1 MADVIVETTSGKVR
15 GTIDE
20 GIATFKGIPYGG
32 PTGGPQRFMPPT
44 PPTPWAGIRDALAY
58 GPSAP
63 QPKGNAFNITP
74 QVAAIFGTG
83 EPLPESED
91 CLVLNVWT
99 PDTDSAKRPVLFWCH
114 GGGFTVGSGS
124 GGWTDGTALARG
136 GDVVV
141 VSVNHRLGPLGYLYL
156 AELLGPQYATSGNA
170 GMLDLVLALRWVR
183 DNVARFGGDP
193 DNVTIF
199 GESGGGAKVSALM
212 AMPAAQGLF
221 HKAIIQSGPGV
232 FMFPKERATRYAR
245 AMLRRLGITR
255 SNSAALHEV
264 PVERLLAAHEVAT
277 RRNPY
282 YVLEPTVDG
291 DALPHKPF
299 DPVAPAISTHVP
311 LLIGTTR
318 DEATL
323 FIGGIPFLSPFSRES
338 LAARAALHLAARAIA
353 GRAARR
359 VLDAYATPGIPTK
372 ERFATMASDY
382 VMRRGSIR
390 IAELQSAT
398 AAAPVFMYLFTW
410 KSPALDGKLRATHS
424 LDVPFVFDNVAS
436 APGMTGDLP
445 EAHALAHKMS
455 LAWAAF
461 ARNGSPDHAEL
472 TPWPAY
478 TETERSTMILDNE
491 CRVEHDPYREQ
502 RRAWE
507 GVRLW
512 SM

>member
-1 MADVIVETTSGKVR
+1 MTNIIVETAAGKVR
-15 GTIDE
+15 GASVGGVAI
-20 GIATFKGIPYGG
+20 FKGIPYGA
-32 PTGGPQRFMPPT
+32 PTGGKQRFMPPT
-44 PPTPWAGIRDALAY
+44 PPTPWTGIRDALAY
-58 GPSAP
+58 GPNAP
-63 QPKGNAFNITP
+63 QPKGNAFNVTP

-99 PDTDSAKRPVLFWCH
+99 PDADRSKRPVLFWCH

-124 GGWTDGTALARG
+124 GGWADGTALARG
-136 GDVVV
+136 GDVIV

-156 AELLGPQYATSGNA
+156 ADLLDVDYAASGNA

-183 DNVARFGGDP
+183 DNVASFGGDP

-232 FMFPKERATRYAR
+232 FMLSKDRSTKYAR
-245 AMLRRLGITR
+245 AILRRLGITR
-255 SNSAALHEV
+255 SNRATLHNV
-264 PVERLLAAHEVAT
+264 PVERLLAAHEAVT
-277 RRNPY
+277 RWNPY

-291 DALPHKPF
+291 EVLPRAPF
-299 DPVAPAISTHVP
+299 DPTAPALSTHIP

-338 LAARAALHLAARAIA
+338 LAARAAVRLIARVIA

-359 VLDAYATPGIPTK
+359 ITDAYAAPGVPTN

-382 VMRRGSIR
+382 IMRRGSIR

-398 AAAPVFMYLFTW
+398 ATAPVFMYLFAW
-410 KSPALDGKLRATHS
+410 RSPALGGKLRATHA
-424 LDVPFVFDNVAS
+424 LDVPFVFDNIAH

-445 EAHALAHKMS
+445 EAHALARKVS
-455 LAWAAF
+455 QAWVAF
-461 ARNGSPDHAEL
+461 ARNGTPDHAEL

-478 TETERSTMILDNE
+478 TETERATMILDNE
-491 CRVEHDPYREQ
+491 CRVVNDPDREQ
-502 RRAWE
+502 RLAWE
-507 GVRLW
+507 GVRLR

>member
-1 MADVIVETTSGKVR
+1 MADIIVETTSGKVR

-20 GIATFKGIPYGG
+20 GVVTFKGIPYGG
-32 PTGGPQRFMPPT
+32 PMGGPQRFMPPT
-44 PPTPWAGIRDALAY
+44 PPKPWAGIRDTLAY

-63 QPKGNAFNITP
+63 QPRGNAFNITP

-99 PDTDSAKRPVLFWCH
+99 PHTDSAKRPVLFWCH

-124 GGWTDGTALARG
+124 GGWADGTALARG
-136 GDVVV
+136 GNVVV

-156 AELLGPQYATSGNA
+156 ADLLGPQYAASGNA

-183 DNVARFGGDP
+183 DNVASFGGDP

-232 FMFPKERATRYAR
+232 FMFPKDRSTKYAR
-245 AMLRRLGITR
+245 AVLRRLGITR
-255 SNSAALHEV
+255 SNSTALHDV
-264 PVERLLAAHEVAT
+264 PVERLLAAHEAVT
-277 RRNPY
+277 RWNPY

-291 DALPHKPF
+291 EALPRAPF
-299 DPVAPAISTHVP
+299 DPAAPAISTHVP

-338 LAARAALHLAARAIA
+338 LAARCALRLLARAIA
-353 GRAARR
+353 GRAAHR
-359 VLDAYATPGIPTK
+359 VLEAYAAPGVPTN

-382 VMRRGSIR
+382 AMRRGSIR
-390 IAELQSAT
+390 IAELQGAT
-398 AAAPVFMYLFTW
+398 ATAPVFMYLFAW
-410 KSPALDGKLRATHS
+410 RSPALGGKLRATHS
-424 LDVPFVFDNVAS
+424 LDVPFVFDNVAR
-436 APGMTGDLP
+436 APGITGDLP
-445 EAHALAHKMS
+445 EAHALARKMS
-455 LAWAAF
+455 LAWVAF
-461 ARNGSPDHAEL
+461 ARNGTPDHAEL

-478 TETERSTMILDNE
+478 TEAERATMILDNE

-502 RRAWE
+502 RLAWE